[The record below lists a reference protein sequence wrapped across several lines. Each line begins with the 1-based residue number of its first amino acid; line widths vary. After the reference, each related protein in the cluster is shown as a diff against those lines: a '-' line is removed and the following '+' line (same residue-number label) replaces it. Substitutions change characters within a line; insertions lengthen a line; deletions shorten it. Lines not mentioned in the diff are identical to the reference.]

1 MTTPCLPGLFTD
13 ERPPAPQRVT
23 MAPSAIESRR
33 SGLRAA
39 RAKGT
44 PQMLAYRALLERRG
58 PMTDQD
64 AANALGWP
72 LSTVNGRRND
82 WINMRR
88 GSVVDRGR
96 VAIIHPDGSRT
107 SRSYRSIGGRAT
119 GNFHP
124 AISPPSPRTLPS
136 KS

>member
-1 MTTPCLPGLFTD
+1 MKQQPLDFSAAPV
-13 ERPPAPQRVT
+13 APQAVT
-23 MAPSAIESRR
+23 MAPSARESRR

-39 RAKGT
+39 RAKAT
-44 PQMLAYRALLERRG
+44 PQMAEYRALLERRG

-96 VAIIHPDGSRT
+96 VVIIHPDGSRT
-107 SRSYRSIGGRAT
+107 SRTRWVFVADVADAAVRA
-119 GNFHP
+119 
-124 AISPPSPRTLPS
+124 
-136 KS
+136 